1 METCLLILL
10 YIISFFQASGDRQ
23 TESSNLDCLYDSFET
38 VICTWI
44 PVKNAMKG
52 QCQLTASVDYGKPP
66 KTCQMNG
73 TSIRSC
79 KLILEDYSLAIIDP
93 LFLVVSC
100 NIGKKW
106 TEVHSQTIEPFKNI
120 QLQPPCNLQLE
131 NASKPSYNL
140 TWTLCVVSH
149 YLKEKLEYEIRYR
162 ANSSGETETILP
174 IAQDQKWVIIE
185 NLSPGTVFE
194 AAIRVK
200 IKQISYY
207 NSIWSRWSTPP
218 LRWRT
223 DPEASPQT
231 TFLPVI
237 VAIAGSFI
245 ISIFVIFLIVSPASK
260 CFRKML
266 KINLPDPAEF
276 FPSLTDIHGGDI
288 QKWLSSPASITS
300 FNITAEAPNVSIL
313 EIMQN
318 SSKESCLLP
327 PKEYFTNIENTA
339 ETSGESSSSCFMNRG
354 YFFFHHLD
362 SLEIDS
368 CKVYFTY
375 DAVTRSEDSDFYFH
389 KELHEASHNF
399 PSSTNIM
406 TNQENGAFIQDYS
419 RDIFPSGG
427 NFPIASTIEQNE
439 NMEDRIPLVLSSNSP
454 EQYSIDDS
462 SKPQSS
468 SHNTGGIELLRNED
482 LSNNVMRNNRFM
494 FSNQDQSND
503 FCRAASS
510 SQIPS
515 SSEGTYLSLRDFQ
528 RHYSHHS
535 V

>member
-1 METCLLILL
+1 ML
-10 YIISFFQASGDRQ
+10 S
-23 TESSNLDCLYDSFET
+23 
-38 VICTWI
+38 
-44 PVKNAMKG
+44 
-52 QCQLTASVDYGKPP
+52 
-66 KTCQMNG
+66 
-73 TSIRSC
+73 
-79 KLILEDYSLAIIDP
+79 KL
-93 LFLVVSC
+93 V
-100 NIGKKW
+100 
-106 TEVHSQTIEPFKNI
+106 

-185 NLSPGTVFE
+185 NLSPDTVFE

-200 IKQISYY
+200 IKQSSYY

-223 DPEASPQT
+223 DPEGKILTHCFDPNLLFPCLLMTVRQT
-231 TFLPVI
+231 LTYSTFHFLPKY
-237 VAIAGSFI
+237 ACFS
-245 ISIFVIFLIVSPASK
+245 
-260 CFRKML
+260 FRKML

-276 FPSLTDIHGGDI
+276 FPSLTGIHGGDI
-288 QKWLSSPASITS
+288 QQKWLSSPAFITS
-300 FNITAEAPNVSIL
+300 FNIAAEAPNVSIL

-375 DAVTRSEDSDFYFH
+375 DAMTRSEDSDFYFH

-419 RDIFPSGG
+419 RDNFPSGG
-427 NFPIASTIEQNE
+427 NFPIASTVEQNE
-439 NMEDRIPLVLSSNSP
+439 NMEDRIPLVLSSNPS

-482 LSNNVMRNNRFM
+482 LSNNVMRNNRVM
-494 FSNQDQSND
+494 FSNQGQSND

-515 SSEGTYLSLRDFQ
+515 SSEAYLSLRDFQ